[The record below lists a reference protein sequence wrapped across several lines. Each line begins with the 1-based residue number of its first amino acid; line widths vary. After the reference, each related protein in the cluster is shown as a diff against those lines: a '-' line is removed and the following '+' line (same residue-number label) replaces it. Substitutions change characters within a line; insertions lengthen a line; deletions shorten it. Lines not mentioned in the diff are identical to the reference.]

1 MSISVKWTGIEK
13 LSAAISNAHPKA
25 VEQAIKVTQNA
36 GEEGRNIA
44 KRFAPVDTGFLKD
57 HIVTKH
63 SSMESI
69 IDSQAGYSGFLEYGT
84 RYMSAQPYMGP
95 MMKYIEPKYRMD
107 MTKAMKGVFK

>member
-36 GEEGRNIA
+36 GEEGKRIA
-44 KRFAPVDTGFLKD
+44 FQFAPHDTEYLRD
-57 HIVTKH
+57 HIFTRH
-63 SSMESI
+63 QGMESI
-69 IDSQAGYSGFLEYGT
+69 IESPAGYSGFQEYGT
-84 RYMSAQPYMGP
+84 RFMSAQPYMGP
-95 MMKYIEPKYRMD
+95 MMKYIEPKYRIE